1 MLKIISLRYKIQ
13 KIISMKKLLYTFI
26 AISFTSAAMFAQD
39 DSKSVRFGV
48 FGRATPTWYSM
59 PTNNNYSKGGAIFG
73 AGFGLN
79 LEFRITDV
87 VSFQTGVGGDFDGGK
102 ISYAFNLTGFTPG
115 NAYYTG
121 YVLDKTPALVE
132 IKDKNPSDFSSNQ
145 YSSHFLTSRQ
155 IHTTYVTVPLI
166 LKMKTKEISGFK
178 YFVDFGANV
187 GVLVGAKADD
197 NTTDGLNVTAYKSLN
212 MYKDCNPVRV
222 GLNVGG
228 GAEYRL
234 SGSTSIFLS
243 VNYVNSFISAVKSTS
258 IYNATAI
265 DYSHYSS
272 GTFTY
277 ASQSFKTNGIQINV
291 GLLF

>member
-1 MLKIISLRYKIQ
+1 
-13 KIISMKKLLYTFI
+13 MKKLLYTFI
-26 AISFTSAAMFAQD
+26 AISFTSAALLAQD

-48 FGRATPTWYSM
+48 FGRATPTWYNM

-79 LEFRITDV
+79 LEFRITNV

-102 ISYAFNLTGFTPG
+102 IKYANPSSTSGP
-115 NAYYTG
+115 NNYSTG
-121 YVLDKTPALVE
+121 YILDQTPALVE
-132 IKDKNPSDFSSNQ
+132 IKGTSPSDYATGFATNK
-145 YSSHFLTSRQ
+145 YTEHDLMTRQ
-155 IHTTYVTVPLI
+155 IHTTYVTIPLI

-187 GVLVGAKADD
+187 GILASAKADD
-197 NTTDGLNVTAYKSLN
+197 NTETVDRFGNVISLDSYKGLS

-228 GAEYRL
+228 GAEFRL
-234 SGSTSIFLS
+234 AGTTSIFLS
-243 VNYVNSFISAVKSTS
+243 VNYVNSFISTVKTTS
-258 IYNATAI
+258 VYNTTG
-265 DYSHYSS
+265 YTTTSS
-272 GTFTY
+272 GYSAFVY
-277 ASQSFKTNGIQINV
+277 AAQSFKTNGIQVNI

>member
-1 MLKIISLRYKIQ
+1 
-13 KIISMKKLLYTFI
+13 MKKLLYTFI
-26 AISFTSAAMFAQD
+26 AISFTSVALLAQD

-79 LEFRITDV
+79 MEFRVTNV

-102 ISYAFNLTGFTPG
+102 IKYVDNNLGYANTNNYF
-115 NAYYTG
+115 TG
-121 YVLDKTPALVE
+121 YYLDKTPALVE
-132 IKDKNPSDFSSNQ
+132 IKGTSPSDPAYNNGTTTA
-145 YSSHFLTSRQ
+145 HFLTSRQ
-155 IHTTYVTVPLI
+155 IHTTYVTIPLI

-187 GVLVGAKADD
+187 GVLASAKSDD
-197 NTTDGLNVTAYKSLN
+197 NTNDLVGYTITGVPITTSGSNKGLSI
-212 MYKDCNPVRV
+212 YKDCNPVRV

-234 SGSTSIFLS
+234 AGTTSIFLS
-243 VNYVNSFISAVKSTS
+243 VNYVNSFISTVKTTS
-258 IYNATAI
+258 VYNATGVTTNSNNQSA
-265 DYSHYSS
+265 
-272 GTFTY
+272 FVY
-277 ASQSFKTNGIQINV
+277 ASQSFKTNGIQVNV
-291 GLLF
+291 GFLF